1 MIPAAGANPSR
12 PCRMERD
19 VPYGLIDLA
28 SWAPPERRCRS
39 RRYSWRSSA
48 HHGPSALPARPSV
61 SQGVRQEPGQ
71 APSRRPGPALGGR
84 ACRGELLAG
93 GEAASDRQGIGL
105 ATAARA
111 AAHLARIEPGRP
123 DPRRPSARRLELLG
137 GGGPLAALQLTS
149 PIKGAGLLL
158 EEALSGRRVPGQAG
172 RGQRTGELRPSKSCG
187 RRRTDG
193 CRRGRA
199 QPPPAPAS
207 VRTFNVSRT
216 NFSAS
221 SRSSG
226 VSAAMIAWPV
236 RWREEEVG
244 ATVSPGVILKAAST
258 TAGWARTSGRPS
270 VEMTLPGSEMT
281 KWLAA

>member
-1 MIPAAGANPSR
+1 MAVA
-12 PCRMERD
+12 
-19 VPYGLIDLA
+19 Y
-28 SWAPPERRCRS
+28 
-39 RRYSWRSSA
+39 
-48 HHGPSALPARPSV
+48 PARP
-61 SQGVRQEPGQ
+61 
-71 APSRRPGPALGGR
+71 
-84 ACRGELLAG
+84 
-93 GEAASDRQGIGL
+93 D
-105 ATAARA
+105 
-111 AAHLARIEPGRP
+111 
-123 DPRRPSARRLELLG
+123 
-137 GGGPLAALQLTS
+137 
-149 PIKGAGLLL
+149 
-158 EEALSGRRVPGQAG
+158 AG
-172 RGQRTGELRPSKSCG
+172 RGPASCG
-187 RRRTDG
+187 RRRAAAAEEPMG
-193 CRRGRA
+193 VAGEGSA
-199 QPPPAPAS
+199 PPAPAS